1 MLRFK
6 LFTAANS
13 VDDDTKLPCYTPD
26 PFLYVKKPQETI
38 EISQYYDPETTYNA
52 TLFLKKSC
60 SFEYIEPQ
68 SYKCTE
74 IFSHSELY
82 FLS

>member
-26 PFLYVKKPQETI
+26 PFLYVKTPHF
-38 EISQYYDPETTYNA
+38 
-52 TLFLKKSC
+52 FLKKVVRLSILNL
-60 SFEYIEPQ
+60 SPTNVLKFFHTQ
-68 SYKCTE
+68 ND
-74 IFSHSELY
+74 IFRAKTASA
-82 FLS
+82 